1 MRAKIIKPERRYKTE
16 EIYKMKRFFAAIA
29 AALTLFAAGGAEAA
43 ALRVG
48 TDADFQPYEYYREG
62 DGAFTGFDIELMEE
76 LAKLM
81 GYDGVEFVEV
91 SFHDLL
97 GGLNEDKYD
106 AAIAALIVTAE
117 RRHEADFS
125 VPYAE
130 DRTVTVTVT
139 GRAAPV
145 GKNMKTVTEK
155 GTTHMVFAQ
164 QNYAQQGEIIVADNI
179 KQAVDL
185 LFAGKAGRAVTSK
198 LSARYLIE
206 NVYDGRLV
214 ITSEDGVAQPLA
226 IAVRKGNAELL
237 DKINDALARCKES
250 GAYDK
255 LYAKY
260 FGADK

>member
-1 MRAKIIKPERRYKTE
+1 
-16 EIYKMKRFFAAIA
+16 MKRFFAAIA

-43 ALRVG
+43 VLRVG
-48 TDADFQPYEYYREG
+48 TDADFQPYEYYQG
-62 DGAFTGFDIELMEE
+62 DNGDFIGFDVELMEE

-81 GYDGVEFVEV
+81 GYDEVEFVEV
-91 SFHDLL
+91 PFHELL
-97 GGLNEDKYD
+97 GGLNEGKYD
-106 AAIAALIVTAE
+106 AAAAALTVTAE
-117 RRHEADFS
+117 RRRKADFS

-130 DRTVTVTVT
+130 DRTVTVTAT

-145 GKNMKTVTEK
+145 GRHMETVAEK

-164 QNYAQQGEIIVADNI
+164 QNYAQQGEIIAADNI

-206 NVYDGRLV
+206 NVYNGRLV
-214 ITSEDGVAQPLA
+214 ITSEDGVAQPIA
-226 IAVRKGNAELL
+226 IAVRKGDAELL
-237 DKINDALARCKES
+237 NKINDALARCKEN
-250 GAYDK
+250 GTYEK

-260 FGADK
+260 FGTEK